1 MSKKEEIY
9 RKAFTKAVESR
20 LAKVEELEARYERD
34 RSEINKQLLDDARD
48 YYDSLFNG
56 EDPEFESL
64 FYDELSERKELCL
77 KFIAKADAIRG
88 LKRLEFGSNIT
99 DPKGFYDGHIFFDQA
114 KIEENY
120 GGDEGW
126 VLNLYLK
133 GEEVGT
139 ISPYDIKCIQPRR
152 TPP

>member
-1 MSKKEEIY
+1 MSKEEY
-9 RKAFTKAVESR
+9 KKVFTREVENR
-20 LAKVEELEARYERD
+20 LAEVEKLEARYEKD
-34 RSEINKQLLDDARD
+34 HSLEQLLDDARD
-48 YYDSLFNG
+48 HYDSLFNG

-88 LKRLEFGSNIT
+88 LKRLEFGSNVT